1 MVLQFLGLATSSC
14 STEFGPV
21 DRSAKATIDFTETES
36 NLASPGRGIVGASSY
51 GPGKVPGDN
60 DPEPENSRW
69 SERSSYL
76 PELGSFVGEDSLSD
90 VSDLC
95 TDIPKEFFESV
106 GITETHPK
114 LPGDGDSNGYGP
126 CVGSLEGKPDVIE
139 LNFSAMEYSLPDSPG
154 YPHLST
160 SRTDS
165 GNQIQIE
172 SSDIG
177 ALRGCTASTQTVE
190 GSLLVR
196 YVPEEN
202 PDPSEVCPDA
212 EHWLR
217 TILTADGQDKYGD

>member
-1 MVLQFLGLATSSC
+1 MVLQFLGLAISSC

-21 DRSAKATIDFTETES
+21 DRSAKATIDSTETES
-36 NLASPGRGIVGASSY
+36 NLASPGSGIVGASPYS
-51 GPGKVPGDN
+51 PGKVPGDSVS
-60 DPEPENSRW
+60 EPENSR
-69 SERSSYL
+69 SAERSSYF
-76 PELGSFVGEDSLSD
+76 PELGSFVGEDSFSD
-90 VSDLC
+90 VLDLC
-95 TDIPKEFFESV
+95 TDIPNEFFESV

-139 LNFSAMEYSLPDSPG
+139 LNISAMEYSLPDSPG

-190 GSLLVR
+190 GSLRVR

-202 PDPSEVCPDA
+202 QDPSEVCPDA

-217 TILTADGQDKYGD
+217 TILTADGQDNYGN